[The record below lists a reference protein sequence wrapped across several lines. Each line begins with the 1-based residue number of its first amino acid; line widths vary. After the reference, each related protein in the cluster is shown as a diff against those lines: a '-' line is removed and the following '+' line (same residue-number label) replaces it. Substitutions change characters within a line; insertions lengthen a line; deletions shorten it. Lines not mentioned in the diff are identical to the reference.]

1 MLWLAS
7 ALQSAHSLSR
17 APLVPSEDHR
27 IGFSLA
33 CTPRP
38 GASCC
43 SYDPPLSHPTVAVL
57 SPAKEVDQLYSVE
70 VSIRVMAEPIPQR
83 TVRLPRAGGIK
94 LLEKSIRLRITALVV
109 GMLAA
114 VGLLVAVFYYAQPAE
129 ATRAVEYACRT
140 GYLPGRANIS
150 RGKSRVGADG
160 NTRWQAVG
168 NDLGGLI
175 NFFDLIVLHDR
186 LPAFNYTATF
196 ERGLNFQDQRLGSR
210 KDVVSV
216 SKVENTSS

>member
-1 MLWLAS
+1 MLVEPAIY
-7 ALQSAHSLSR
+7 R
-17 APLVPSEDHR
+17 VGR
-27 IGFSLA
+27 IFLG
-33 CTPRP
+33 
-38 GASCC
+38 
-43 SYDPPLSHPTVAVL
+43 
-57 SPAKEVDQLYSVE
+57 
-70 VSIRVMAEPIPQR
+70 
-83 TVRLPRAGGIK
+83 
-94 LLEKSIRLRITALVV
+94 
-109 GMLAA
+109 
-114 VGLLVAVFYYAQPAE
+114 
-129 ATRAVEYACRT
+129 
-140 GYLPGRANIS
+140 
-150 RGKSRVGADG
+150 GKSRVGADG